1 MSSLVKFDF
10 KGAADFAMDR
20 DLDEYL
26 SATKD
31 EEPED
36 EDGEEDEDEG
46 EW

>member
-20 DLDEYL
+20 DLDRYL
-26 SATKD
+26 SEAGD
-31 EEPED
+31 WEPED